1 MMTSEPIPSPSS
13 GVSSA
18 HNVLLIVDAES
29 VLKHYPNP
37 SLDAAAP
44 TSITD
49 GFIFFATGNNPKEI
63 VTNDSSIT
71 IQVET
76 GCDLHVRGR
85 SVSLIAEHSVVVYRM
100 TVADS
105 GVLSE
110 PNLQIHTNLTV
121 PAPNPDDPTTLG
133 SRKADDHYWTCT
145 PKKPGD
151 VQCELSFM
159 LVNQQCE
166 VVGYFHW
173 TVDVELEV

>member
-1 MMTSEPIPSPSS
+1 MTSEPIPSSS
-13 GVSSA
+13 AVTDA

-29 VLKHYPNP
+29 VLTRYPNP
-37 SLDAAAP
+37 SLDATAP
-44 TSITD
+44 TNITD
-49 GFIFFATGNNPKEI
+49 GFIFFAIGNNSKEI
-63 VTNDSSIT
+63 VINDSTIT
-71 IQVET
+71 IPVEI
-76 GCDLHVRGR
+76 GRELHIRGR
-85 SVSLIAEHSVVVYRM
+85 SISLIAEHSVVVYRM

-110 PNLQIHTNLTV
+110 PDLQIHTNLTV
-121 PAPNPDDPTTLG
+121 PAPNPDDPTTPG

-166 VVGYFHW
+166 VVGYFHS
-173 TVDVELEV
+173 TIDIELEV

>member
-1 MMTSEPIPSPSS
+1 MTSEPIPSPSS
-13 GVSSA
+13 AITDA

-29 VLKHYPNP
+29 VLKRYPDP

-49 GFIFFATGNNPKEI
+49 GFIFFAIGNNPKEI
-63 VTNDSSIT
+63 VINDSKPIIHSEI
-71 IQVET
+71 
-76 GCDLHVRGR
+76 GRDLHLRGR

-100 TVADS
+100 KVADS

-110 PNLQIHTNLTV
+110 PDLQIHTDLTV
-121 PAPNPDDPTTLG
+121 PAPNPDDPTTPG
-133 SRKADDHYWTCT
+133 SRQADDHFWTCT

-173 TVDVELEV
+173 TLGLKITK

>member
-1 MMTSEPIPSPSS
+1 MTSEPIPSPSS
-13 GVSSA
+13 AITDA

-29 VLKHYPNP
+29 VLKRYPDP

-49 GFIFFATGNNPKEI
+49 GFIFFATGNNSKEI
-63 VTNDSSIT
+63 VINDSKPIIHSEI
-71 IQVET
+71 
-76 GCDLHVRGR
+76 GRDLHVRGR

-110 PNLQIHTNLTV
+110 PDLQIHTDLTV
-121 PAPNPDDPTTLG
+121 PAPNPDDPTTPG
-133 SRKADDHYWTCT
+133 SRQADDHFWTCT

-173 TVDVELEV
+173 TVDIEIKL

>member
-1 MMTSEPIPSPSS
+1 MISEPIPSPSS
-13 GVSSA
+13 AVTDA

-29 VLKHYPNP
+29 VLTRYPNP

-49 GFIFFATGNNPKEI
+49 GFIFFAIGNNSKEI
-63 VTNDSSIT
+63 AINDSTIT
-71 IQVET
+71 VPVEI
-76 GCDLHVRGR
+76 GRDLHVRGR
-85 SVSLIAEHSVVVYRM
+85 SVSLIAEHSMVVYRM

-121 PAPNPDDPTTLG
+121 PAPNPDDPTTPG
-133 SRKADDHYWTCT
+133 SRQADDHFWTCT

-173 TVDVELEV
+173 TLGLKITN

>member
-13 GVSSA
+13 AVTDA
-18 HNVLLIVDAES
+18 HNVMLIVDAES
-29 VLKHYPNP
+29 VLARYPNP

-49 GFIFFATGNNPKEI
+49 GFIFFAIGNNPKEI
-63 VTNDSSIT
+63 VTNDSTIT
-71 IQVET
+71 IQVEI
-76 GCDLHVRGR
+76 GRDLHVRGR

-100 TVADS
+100 AVADS
-105 GVLSE
+105 GVLCE
-110 PNLQIHTNLTV
+110 PNLQIHTDLTV
-121 PAPNPDDPTTLG
+121 PAPNPDDPTTPG
-133 SRKADDHYWTCT
+133 SRKADDHFWTCT
-145 PKKPGD
+145 PKKPGE

-173 TVDVELEV
+173 KLGLKITR

>member
-1 MMTSEPIPSPSS
+1 MTSEPIPSPSS
-13 GVSSA
+13 TITDA

-29 VLKHYPNP
+29 VLARYPDP

-49 GFIFFATGNNPKEI
+49 GFIFFAIGNRSKEI
-63 VTNDSSIT
+63 AINDSIIT
-71 IQVET
+71 IPVEI
-76 GCDLHVRGR
+76 GRDLHVRGR

-105 GVLSE
+105 GVLAE
-110 PNLQIHTNLTV
+110 PTLQIHTDLTV
-121 PAPNPDDPTTLG
+121 PAPNPDDPTTPG
-133 SRKADDHYWTCT
+133 SRKADDHFWTCT
-145 PKKPGD
+145 PKKPGE

-173 TVDVELEV
+173 KVDVELKL

>member
-1 MMTSEPIPSPSS
+1 MTSEPIPSPSS
-13 GVSSA
+13 AITDA

-29 VLKHYPNP
+29 VLKRYPNP

-49 GFIFFATGNNPKEI
+49 GFIFFAIGNNPKEI
-63 VTNDSSIT
+63 VINDSKPIIHSEI
-71 IQVET
+71 
-76 GCDLHVRGR
+76 GRDLHLRGR

-100 TVADS
+100 KVADS

-110 PNLQIHTNLTV
+110 PDLQIHTDLTV
-121 PAPNPDDPTTLG
+121 PAPNPDDPTTPG
-133 SRKADDHYWTCT
+133 SRQADDHFWTCT

-173 TVDVELEV
+173 TLGLKITK

>member
-13 GVSSA
+13 GVTSA

-29 VLKHYPNP
+29 VLARYPNP

-49 GFIFFATGNNPKEI
+49 GLIFFAIG
-63 VTNDSSIT
+63 NDSKNIVINDSKVT
-71 IQVET
+71 IPVEIDR
-76 GCDLHVRGR
+76 DLHFRGR

-105 GVLSE
+105 DVLSE
-110 PNLQIHTNLTV
+110 PDLQINTDLTV
-121 PAPNPDDPTTLG
+121 PAPNPDDPTTPG

-173 TVDVELEV
+173 TSGLKITN